1 MQELKQGVI
10 IDTTLRDGEQSP
22 GIAFN
27 AMEKLAI
34 ATALSQAGVTW
45 IEAGTPAMGQEEMEA
60 LRLIVDARLKAVVF
74 AWNRAFPED
83 IEASVACGFEFLHIS
98 VPVSDLHIYRK
109 LKKNREWVLKQLE
122 SAILLAQSYGCQV
135 SVGAEDASRADNEH
149 FLELA
154 ELSAR
159 LGAVRIRYADTVG
172 RLDPFA
178 TYDLMQK
185 MAPRCLLPIEFHA
198 HNDFGLATANTL
210 AALQGGA
217 VFASVTAAGI
227 GERAGNAAMEEVVA
241 ALAAIA
247 GRPCNIDLEAV
258 KKISC
263 RVAAISGRRIFPYK
277 PVVGTAGMP
286 PEFPPYH
293 QVYSLTDDK

>member
-10 IDTTLRDGEQSP
+10 IDTTLRDGEQAP
-22 GIAFN
+22 GIAFT
-27 AMEKLAI
+27 AQEKLAI

-60 LRLIVDARLKAVVF
+60 LRLILAARLKAVVF
-74 AWNRAFPED
+74 SWNRAFRED
-83 IEASVACGFEFLHIS
+83 VEASVACGFECLHIS

-122 SAILLAQSYGCQV
+122 TTILLAQSYGCYV
-135 SVGAEDASRADNEH
+135 SVGAEDASRADAEQ
-149 FLELA
+149 FLEVA

-172 RLDPFA
+172 RLDPF
-178 TYDLMQK
+178 TVYDIMQDL
-185 MAPRCLLPIEFHA
+185 APRCSLPIEFHA

-210 AALQGGA
+210 AAFQGGA

-227 GERAGNAAMEEVVA
+227 GERAGNAALEEVVA
-241 ALAAIA
+241 VLGKAAGLPCHINLA
-247 GRPCNIDLEAV
+247 AV

-263 RVAAISGRRIFPYK
+263 QVAAISGKRLFPYK
-277 PVVGTAGMP
+277 PIVGTAEMP
-286 PEFPPYH
+286 L
-293 QVYSLTDDK
+293 S